1 MAYMNDYVPASTLG
15 WLDLDTAASERVAT
29 LLRSL
34 EEPSTLDVLGL
45 GTIRDAFADM
55 LSPGTSTVQ
64 TRLRYFIFLPWIF
77 QHLEA
82 KQVQPADFARRLR
95 DAETLL
101 IERLRHLGANQ
112 GVIGFRAG
120 RDLRRMPSDIYWGG
134 LGSWGIRRLDRTIA
148 QDGQSASAPRSQLQR
163 DDDGNATQ
171 RSVSMWAA
179 GIPEPPEPF
188 LWPTRQPSP
197 PPEGG
202 IDFDLL
208 PDEARFLTERIRHSQ
223 PDSLL
228 AVLSKRPGLSLD
240 SIDYPWLVPELEL
253 LPSRLAEVLHHA
265 RCFSELTLGPQ
276 LVYNLLLARAASQEF
291 RWDTKELEDDQL
303 GRLEGWSRLIIS
315 RQETLGQWADHPE
328 EFWQI
333 LAGYGISGTTRH
345 FWNESIQ
352 RAMDDPSR
360 FAEDLMVHRLIRE
373 RERRLKSKR
382 ARLSYRAALENWH
395 QGPVGGQ
402 LDYRWGITK
411 TYLEDLAAAGG
422 HD

>member
-1 MAYMNDYVPASTLG
+1 MNDYVPASTLG

-45 GTIRDAFADM
+45 GTVRDAFADM

-64 TRLRYFIFLPWIF
+64 TRLRYVIFLPWIF
-77 QHLEA
+77 KRLEDDRVPA
-82 KQVQPADFARRLR
+82 ADFARRLR
-95 DAETLL
+95 DHEARL
-101 IERLRHLGANQ
+101 IDCLRPLGSNR

-120 RDLRRMPSDIYWGG
+120 RDLRRMPSDIYWGS
-134 LGSWGIRRLDRTIA
+134 LATWGVSRLPLSLAEYGA
-148 QDGQSASAPRSQLQR
+148 QAASRSQRRPVR

-171 RSVSMWAA
+171 APVSMWAD
-179 GIPEPPEPF
+179 IP
-188 LWPTRQPSP
+188 P
-197 PPEGG
+197 PPEEFLDSNITFELESEEAQVLTDG
-202 IDFDLL
+202 IRRRH
-208 PDEARFLTERIRHSQ
+208 PDTLI
-223 PDSLL
+223 
-228 AVLSKRPGLSLD
+228 AVLSARPNLSLD
-240 SIDYPWLVPELEL
+240 SIDYPWLVPEPEL

-276 LVYNLLLARAASQEF
+276 LVYNLLMAREASREF

-303 GRLEGWSRLIIS
+303 RRLEHWSQLIMS
-315 RQETLGQWADHPE
+315 RRETLGRWADHPG

-333 LAGYGISGTTRH
+333 LAGYGISGTTLH
-345 FWNESIQ
+345 FWNDSIQ

-360 FAEDLMVHRLIRE
+360 FAEDPEVHRLIRE

-395 QGPVGGQ
+395 QAPVGGQ

-411 TYLEDLAAAGG
+411 TYLQDLAAAGG

>member
-1 MAYMNDYVPASTLG
+1 MNDYLPASTLG
-15 WLDLDTAASERVAT
+15 WLDLDTTASERVDT

-45 GTIRDAFADM
+45 GTVRDAFADM

-77 QHLEA
+77 QRLEA
-82 KQVQPADFARRLR
+82 ENSPRASFASKLR
-95 DAETLL
+95 EAETRL

-112 GVIGFRAG
+112 GVIGFWARG
-120 RDLRRMPSDIYWGG
+120 GLKRMPSEIYWGG
-134 LGSWGIRRLDRTIA
+134 LGSWGIRRLDMSIA
-148 QDGQSASAPRSQLQR
+148 QYGQSAPAPRSQLQR

-171 RSVSMWAA
+171 RSASMWAA
-179 GIPEPPEPF
+179 GISEPPEPF
-188 LWPTRQPSP
+188 LWPMRQPSP
-197 PPEGG
+197 QPEDG

-223 PDSLL
+223 SDSLL
-228 AVLSKRPGLSLD
+228 AVLSARPGLSLD
-240 SIDYPWLVPELEL
+240 GIDYPWLVPEPEL

-276 LVYNLLLARAASQEF
+276 LVYNLLLAREANQEF

-303 GRLEGWSRLIIS
+303 GRLEGWSRLIRS
-315 RQETLGQWADHPE
+315 RQGVLDQWADHPE

-345 FWNESIQ
+345 FWNDSIQ
-352 RAMDDPSR
+352 RAMGDPEG
-360 FAEDLMVHRLIRE
+360 FAKDPMVHSLIRE

-395 QGPVGGQ
+395 QAPVGGQ

-411 TYLEDLAAAGG
+411 TYLRDLAAAGVDG
-422 HD
+422 